1 MNTGRTI
8 FSQLLDHFP
17 LYEFSKIVKSHKGE
31 YKVKSFTCYN
41 QWVVMAFAQLT
52 CRESL
57 RDIENCLRVF
67 QKKLYHIGIRGTISR
82 NTLANANNNRDWQI
96 YSDLAIALIRTARFL
111 YANED
116 LNLDIKEMIYA
127 FDSTTID
134 LCLALFP
141 WAKFRKR
148 KAAIKLH
155 TLLDLRGSIPAFIW
169 ITEGKIHDV
178 KALDILVYEANAY
191 YIFDRGYLD
200 FGRLYKITI
209 AHAFFVTRLKSNS
222 QYRRVH
228 SNPSDNANGIISDQI
243 IVLTEKT
250 ASINYPEKL
259 RRIHYLDIEHGIHYD
274 FLTNNFEIPALTIA
288 KIYKARWQV
297 ELFFKWIKQ
306 HLRIKVFYGTSENAV
321 RTQIWIAI
329 SVYVLI
335 AIIRKRMNLKT
346 SLYSMLQIL
355 SVSLFE
361 KQSINQT
368 LTDID
373 VQDSD
378 LETCN
383 QLNLFE

>member
-1 MNTGRTI
+1 M
-8 FSQLLDHFP
+8 
-17 LYEFSKIVKSHKGE
+17 
-31 YKVKSFTCYN
+31 
-41 QWVVMAFAQLT
+41 
-52 CRESL
+52 
-57 RDIENCLRVF
+57 
-67 QKKLYHIGIRGTISR
+67 
-82 NTLANANNNRDWQI
+82 ANANNNRDWRI
-96 YSDLAIALIRTARFL
+96 YADFSMILIRTARSL
-111 YANED
+111 YAKDD
-116 LNLDIKEMIYA
+116 LKLDIKEMIYA

-141 WAKFRKR
+141 WAKFRIR

-200 FGRLYKITI
+200 FGRLYKIT
-209 AHAFFVTRLKSNS
+209 AAFAFFVTRLKSNS
-222 QYRRVH
+222 QYRRIH
-228 SNPSDNANGIISDQI
+228 SNPSDHANGIIADQI
-243 IVLTEKT
+243 IVLTET
-250 ASINYPEKL
+250 AASKNYPDKL
-259 RRIHYLDIEHGIHYD
+259 RRIHYLDIEHDVHYD

-306 HLRIKVFYGTSENAV
+306 HLRIKVFYGTRENAV

-335 AIIRKRMNLKT
+335 AIIKKRMNLKS
-346 SLYSMLQIL
+346 SLYSVLQIL

-361 KQSINQT
+361 KQSLNQA

-373 VQDSD
+373 IQEDDQDA
-378 LETCN
+378 CN

>member
-17 LYEFSKIVKSHKGE
+17 FYVFSKLVKKYKGE
-31 YKVKSFTCYN
+31 YKVQSFTCYN
-41 QWVVMAFAQLT
+41 QWLAMAFAQLT
-52 CRESL
+52 YRESL
-57 RDIENCLRVF
+57 RDIEICLRVF
-67 QKKLYHIGIRGTISR
+67 RKKLYHIGIRGTISR
-82 NTLANANNNRDWQI
+82 NTLANANNNRDWRI
-96 YSDLAIALIRTARFL
+96 YADFAMILIRTARSL
-111 YANED
+111 YAKDD
-116 LNLDIKEMIYA
+116 LKLDIKEMIYA

-141 WAKFRKR
+141 WARFRKR

-169 ITEGKIHDV
+169 ITDGKVHDV
-178 KALDILVYEANAY
+178 KGLDILVYEANAY

-209 AHAFFVTRLKSNS
+209 ALAFFVTRLKSNS
-222 QYRRVH
+222 QFRRVH
-228 SNPSDNANGIISDQI
+228 SNPSDHANGIISDQI
-243 IVLTEKT
+243 IVLTEAT
-250 ASINYPEKL
+250 ASKNYPDKL
-259 RRIHYLDIEHGIHYD
+259 RRIHYLDIEHWAHYD
-274 FLTNNFEIPALTIA
+274 FLTNNFEISALTIS

-306 HLRIKVFYGTSENAV
+306 HLRIKAFYGTSENAV

-335 AIIRKRMNLKT
+335 AIIKKRLNLKS
-346 SLYSMLQIL
+346 SLYSVLQIL

-361 KQSINQT
+361 KQSINQA
-368 LTDID
+368 LANIDIQED
-373 VQDSD
+373 DQA
-378 LETCN
+378 TCN

>member
-1 MNTGRTI
+1 MNTGKTI

-17 LYEFSKIVKSHKGE
+17 LYEFSKNVKKHKGE
-31 YKVKSFTCYN
+31 YKVQSFTCYN
-41 QWVVMAFAQLT
+41 QWVAMAFAQLT

-57 RDIENCLRVF
+57 RDIEICLRVF
-67 QKKLYHIGIRGTISR
+67 QKKLYHVGIRGIISR
-82 NTLANANNNRDWQI
+82 NTLANANNNRDWRI
-96 YSDLAIALIRTARFL
+96 FADFAMALIRTARSL
-111 YANED
+111 YAND
-116 LNLDIKEMIYA
+116 LKLDIKEMIYA

-178 KALDILVYEANAY
+178 KALDILIYEANAY

-200 FGRLYKITI
+200 FGRLYKITM

-228 SNPSDNANGIISDQI
+228 SNPSDHVNGIISDQI
-243 IVLTEKT
+243 IVLTEKE
-250 ASINYPEKL
+250 ASKNYPEKL

-306 HLRIKVFYGTSENAV
+306 HLRIKAFYGSSENAV

-335 AIIRKRMNLKT
+335 AIVKKRMNLNS
-346 SLYSMLQIL
+346 SLYSILQIL

-361 KQSINQT
+361 KQPINQA
-368 LTDID
+368 LTNIDIQED
-373 VQDSD
+373 DQA
-378 LETCN
+378 TCN
-383 QLNLFE
+383 QLSLFE